1 MTLRLSAQDEA
12 ALAELAR
19 AEGVSKQEAT
29 IRAIH
34 EALSRRVRQDR
45 VRSLSADARSRY
57 ATLLD
62 RLGQ

>member
-34 EALSRRVRQDR
+34 EALSRRVRQDT

>member
-34 EALSRRVRQDR
+34 ETLSRRVRRDR